1 MSPTFEAILVLAVG
15 LAIGAICVFVMFVVT
30 DDGFHPIKRWR
41 KMRTPSCLDCEH
53 GYDDGAEFV
62 CCCPQAIDARERG
75 IAKYVDKVPAY
86 LVRGTRYCKFERDEG
101 GE

>member
-1 MSPTFEAILVLAVG
+1 MRDAIAVAMLMVVCAVVSFVLLSYVYEA
-15 LAIGAICVFVMFVVT
+15 
-30 DDGFHPIKRWR
+30 HPLRRWR
-41 KMRTPSCLDCEH
+41 KMRTPSCFDCKH

-62 CCCPQAIDARERG
+62 CCRPQAIDARERG
-75 IAKYVDKVPAY
+75 TAKCVDKVPAY